1 MNKNILI
8 VGGTSGIGKA
18 LVELLQDS
26 NQLFVANRTSEGLN
40 TGKVTH
46 IPFDA
51 TSDVLDTTQLPD
63 QLDGFVYCP
72 GYWSEMSCFRFFRPD
87 FSNEFHISN

>member
-8 VGGTSGIGKA
+8 IGGTSGIGKA

-26 NQLFVANRTSEGLN
+26 NQLFVANRTSEGLD
-40 TGKVTH
+40 TGKVTC

-51 TSDVLDTTQLPD
+51 TTDVLDTTQLPRKH
-63 QLDGFVYCP
+63 QPTSV
-72 GYWSEMSCFRFFRPD
+72 
-87 FSNEFHISN
+87 